1 MPNWCYNELEVS
13 GNNDSLEKLQR
24 FFENGFSLEKISP
37 TPQELVIQ
45 MYDDVVTGVQATTKS
60 GFPLWFEWRLKNWGT
75 KWDIRHESFNDC
87 EKTEFTP
94 TEKDS
99 VQVKFHTA
107 WQPPMLAL
115 KTLSEKFKDLKF
127 KLYYIDEMFN
137 FQGDAE
143 IENGD
148 IPLWSQKDELL
159 A

>member
-1 MPNWCYNELEVS
+1 MREQQHSYPHPYYPKQGIVS
-13 GNNDSLEKLQR
+13 K
-24 FFENGFSLEKISP
+24 
-37 TPQELVIQ
+37 
-45 MYDDVVTGVQATTKS
+45 KS
-60 GFPLWFEWRLKNWGT
+60 RFEWRLKNWGT

-107 WQPPMLAL
+107 WHPPMLAL